1 VASVA
6 AGAGR
11 APRFDDAAGIVDPA
25 RHSGTVLALAALG
38 ERGPACL
45 VNPERDKSGSP

>member
-1 VASVA
+1 
-6 AGAGR
+6 
-11 APRFDDAAGIVDPA
+11 
-25 RHSGTVLALAALG
+25 VLALAALG